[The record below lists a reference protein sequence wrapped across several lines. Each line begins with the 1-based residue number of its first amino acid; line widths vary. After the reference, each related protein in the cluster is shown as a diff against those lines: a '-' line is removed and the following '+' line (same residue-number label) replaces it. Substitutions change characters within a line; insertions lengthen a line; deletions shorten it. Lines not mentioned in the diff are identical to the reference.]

1 LCFSIK
7 PKPLPNS
14 HISMKAN
21 KIKEKELKGERF
33 KLQIDYRTIIIVRGK
48 EALKRWLS
56 KFPEAKLITV

>member
-1 LCFSIK
+1 
-7 PKPLPNS
+7 
-14 HISMKAN
+14 MKAN